1 MPRSSCSRN
10 CLARTLAAA
19 VFAAPL
25 PAGAAL
31 HVYEPFD
38 YSAPSL
44 LNGTP
49 ASGLNLQGTYVSN
62 GVHETF
68 QLRVSAPGLSYGNL
82 SGAPS
87 VSGAKLTQL
96 SGSTSNGSVV
106 TLAQPVSILPGQAIF
121 FSALFTFDDSSNGN
135 HFASIDLIDDSSGDS
150 ITFGESIVGVRAI
163 RASAETIAAGR
174 RLTTAGSD
182 RAFTNGQTLLLMG
195 RYNNSPAALGDRL
208 ELLGYDTAA
217 SHALPASFDPSDPN
231 TILYQELDEVDID
244 LTRISSLRFT
254 LRGSDNNFID
264 ELRIGSTLADV
275 APIPEPHTWLLMLCG
290 IAGVAAAVR
299 RRAALRQPAVFRC
312 TRPRVIN

>member
-1 MPRSSCSRN
+1 MPRYPYPRSVD
-10 CLARTLAAA
+10 CLARMLAAA
-19 VFAAPL
+19 VLAAPL
-25 PAGAAL
+25 HASAAL
-31 HVYEPFD
+31 LVYEPFA
-38 YSAPSL
+38 YPAPAL

-49 ASGLNLQGTYVSN
+49 ASGLNLQGTYVSD
-62 GVHETF
+62 VAHESF

-106 TLAQPVSILPGQAIF
+106 ALAHPVSILPGQASY

-135 HFASIDLIDDSSGDS
+135 HFASIDLIDDSSGNS
-150 ITFGESIVGVRAI
+150 ISFGESVVGVRAI

-174 RLTTAGSD
+174 NRTTEGSD
-182 RAFTNGQTLLLMG
+182 RAFTNGQTLLLIG

-217 SHALPASFDPSDPN
+217 SHPLPASFDPGDPN
-231 TILYQELDEVDID
+231 TILYQELEEVDID

-254 LRGSDNNFID
+254 VRGSDNNFID

-275 APIPEPHTWLLMLCG
+275 TPIPEPHTWLLMLCG
-290 IAGVAAAVR
+290 MAGVTAAVR
-299 RRAALRQPAVFRC
+299 WRVMLRQAERSGA
-312 TRPRVIN
+312 